1 MMYDDLMRKIQEKL
15 EGVPA
20 YLEVKN
26 GEVYDEK
33 LIDHLMDTSEKMAS
47 IFSDRLTVIEHRTRE
62 SYRWNN
68 GELIEFAK
76 AVGLLHDIGKAS
88 KHYHKEFIKKKSE
101 SLTFY
106 NHELISAFL
115 ILKSIEDEEDSSI
128 RKRGKLMARI
138 VARHHSAMENRHP
151 LRAKCNREVVK
162 SAMNLMNESFIN
174 QVLKKCEEYELCSA
188 LSKKGFPK
196 LQENE
201 DLCRDRMGDLKIV
214 TDANALE
221 ERADDFILVNSLT
234 GMLMVADNLVAIEKR
249 RSGSTTDL
257 STPLYIRHWQME
269 LGEITNSR
277 EI

>member
-47 IFSDRLTVIEHRTRE
+47 LFSDRLTVIEHRTKG
-62 SYRWNN
+62 SYRWDN

-174 QVLKKCEEYELCSA
+174 QVLKKCEEYEQCSA

-234 GMLMVADNLVAIEKR
+234 GMLIVADNLVAIEKR
-249 RSGSTTDL
+249 RSGSTTDW

-269 LGEITNSR
+269 LGEIMNSR